1 MTGSEEFRLQPV
13 LNLKSNL
20 ADTLE
25 VEFAHLRVT
34 HQEEVTRLEKIQRHK
49 TEEMEVLGQ
58 QQQSGP
64 LDCQSIELRQQYV
77 QILAEHETFQTARVK
92 DAERQVETKREELVK
107 TVQDQKTLEKLRDQH
122 KAKQRQILQHR
133 EAGMIDDLVTMRYIR
148 KGKANA

>member
-1 MTGSEEFRLQPV
+1 MTGLEEFRLQPV

-25 VEFAHLRVT
+25 VEFAHLKVA
-34 HQEEVTRLEKIQRHK
+34 HQEEVTRLEKLQRRK
-49 TEEMEVLGQ
+49 TEEMEVLSR

-64 LDCQSIELRQQYV
+64 LDCHAIELRQHYLQT
-77 QILAEHETFQTARVK
+77 LTDHETVQTTRVK

-122 KAKQRQILQHR
+122 QARQRRVLQHR

-148 KGKANA
+148 KGKPHA